1 VEEAIWA
8 GRLSARARLSVLRTG
23 AGTLTSSLGRSRDES
38 DERSLP
44 DRAGRYPDVSPGDQ
58 PGKSVIFN
66 EQLHAGVSKM
76 RMRACNPVI
85 SATCIVFGVQACLLG
100 GQPDPNAKEDFLEMS
115 IEELMNVE
123 VASSATLTQTAP
135 RLVPA
140 AVTVITQEQIRA
152 SGARSLDELLEIYVP
167 NLQIALH
174 LWEPQHLGL
183 RGSISDRDDK
193 YLLLVNGRVM
203 NERLHYGAIAER
215 DLPLLQDI
223 HHIDVVRGPG
233 SVLYGAGA
241 LFMVINIVTD
251 NAATFQG
258 AEVTGRAGAF
268 DKFSGVEA
276 KYGKKFDDESGLFL
290 YAGIADQPG
299 ASPEDAEFT
308 PGRSWTVD
316 GIEIRGDDPFDNPL
330 LPNHNSAYRS
340 LDRVKIH
347 GEYQKDDW
355 TFWTRY
361 TRGGSNYYPWIAFV
375 DHDADGPNPIQGSGY
390 QQLTFLLNKKVPIS
404 EQFDFDGSVSYDIM
418 DYERRNGASLNASRQ
433 DELNFKGIF
442 NWHPHETLSVAFG
455 GEFSRDW
462 FGKGSIYRD
471 DVTPLAAPWGVE
483 PNSMPR
489 WHTDTYSI
497 LGELQ
502 WRFADKWLAFLG
514 GRIDWHPFIERE
526 MFSPRVALI
535 HELTEKDT
543 LKAIVSNAVR
553 ASTAEDM
560 KKAYDEGN
568 KSEYEDMLNYE
579 LQWQRQQASNLWFGV
594 SAFYNERDVVAWDQG
609 NSLVA
614 PLGEMGIYGVEAE
627 VLYRTDRTSM
637 GLSHG
642 YSQLSN
648 FKLDDPSTDQFFT
661 SEPYGYGNDLAAWHD
676 HITKFNI
683 SHDVTKRL
691 NINGSFIVYWGSEGR
706 KDYLEGTI
714 VRQSWDFTPG
724 VSDKKIGDPAYFL
737 NLGLGYTFDKHVEV
751 AFHAHNVL
759 GWLDDSLNHRDYAFS
774 GIQRS
779 STMTL
784 PPAVSFA
791 LTYRF

>member
-1 VEEAIWA
+1 MWGFLNREIRIMFTQKGCLLRGPVVVLMLLLVFGFSEQ
-8 GRLSARARLSVLRTG
+8 LSA
-23 AGTLTSSLGRSRDES
+23 
-38 DERSLP
+38 
-44 DRAGRYPDVSPGDQ
+44 Q
-58 PGKSVIFN
+58 
-66 EQLHAGVSKM
+66 Q
-76 RMRACNPVI
+76 
-85 SATCIVFGVQACLLG
+85 Q
-100 GQPDPNAKEDFLEMS
+100 DPKKKDLFEMS
-115 IEELMNVE
+115 IEQLMEVE
-123 VASSATLTQTAP
+123 VASSATLTETKR

-140 AVTVITQEQIRA
+140 AMTTITREQIKT

-167 NLQIALH
+167 NLQIVLH

-203 NERLHYGAIAER
+203 NERLHYGAISER

-223 HHIDVVRGPG
+223 HHVEVIRGPG

-241 LFMVINIVTD
+241 LYMVINIITD
-251 NAATFQG
+251 NADTFQG
-258 AEVTGRAGAF
+258 TEFTGRVGAF

-276 KYGKKFDDESGLFL
+276 KYGKKFDDGSGLFL

-299 ASPEDAEFT
+299 ASPRDAEFT
-308 PGRSWTVD
+308 PGRSWSDV
-316 GIEIRGDDPFDNPL
+316 RGDDPIYYSE
-330 LPNHNSAYRS
+330 LPNHNSAYLG

-355 TFWTRY
+355 TFWARY
-361 TRGGSNYYPWIAFV
+361 TRGGSNYYPW
-375 DHDADGPNPIQGSGY
+375 DAGIIEDWGWLVQGSGY
-390 QQLTFLLNKKVPIS
+390 QQITFLADKKVEFS
-404 EQFDFDGSVSYDIM
+404 EQLDFDGTVSYDIV
-418 DYERRNGASLNASRQ
+418 DYERQNGGDLFASRQ

-442 NWHPHETLSVAFG
+442 NWHPQERLSVAFG
-455 GEFSRDW
+455 GEYTRDE
-462 FGKGSIYRD
+462 FGKRSGLRGDLTPTASNWGAG
-471 DVTPLAAPWGVE
+471 VT
-483 PNSMPR
+483 MPE

-497 LGELQ
+497 LGEVQ

-514 GRIDWHPFIERE
+514 SRIDWHPFIEKE
-526 MFSPRVALI
+526 MVSPRVALI

-560 KKAYDEGN
+560 KKAFDEGN
-568 KSEYEDMLNYE
+568 KSKYEDMMNYE
-579 LQWQRQQASNLWFGV
+579 LQWQRQQASNLWFGL

-614 PLGEMGIYGVEAE
+614 PLGRMSIYGAEAE
-627 VLYRTDRTSM
+627 ILYKTDKTSI

-642 YSQLSN
+642 YSQLCN
-648 FKLDDPSTDQFFT
+648 FELDDPSTDQFFT
-661 SEPYGYGNDLAAWHD
+661 TEPYGYGDDLAAWHD
-676 HITKFNI
+676 HITKFNA
-683 SHDVTKRL
+683 SHNVTKQL
-691 NINGSFIVYWGSEGR
+691 NLNGSVIIYWGCQGR
-706 KDYLEGTI
+706 KDYLAYTKDY
-714 VRQSWDFTPG
+714 QSWDYTPG

-737 NLGLGYTFDKHVEV
+737 NLGLSYTFNKHLEV
-751 AFHAHNVL
+751 ACNAYNVL
-759 GWLDDSLNHRDYAFS
+759 GWFDESLNHRDYAFS